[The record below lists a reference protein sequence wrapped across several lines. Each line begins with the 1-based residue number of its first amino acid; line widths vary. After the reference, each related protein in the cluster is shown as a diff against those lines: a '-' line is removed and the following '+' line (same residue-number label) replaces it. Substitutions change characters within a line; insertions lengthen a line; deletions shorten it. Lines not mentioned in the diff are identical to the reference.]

1 MANLGYVQVTRSC
14 NQQCRICSNPLN
26 DAVLTLAEG
35 QRQVDQLAADGYTGV
50 LFTGGEPTLYE
61 ELAPLIAHA
70 TAAGLPPRI
79 ITNGQR
85 LGTEPAL
92 LDELLAAG
100 IQHVHLSLYSH
111 RPQVVADLTG
121 VPDSLA
127 KAQAALERLGALDG
141 AVTVDVNTVIN
152 RLNADHLDHHV
163 ADVVARFP
171 FVRHFVFNGLDTV
184 MNRVAENPDTIP
196 ALWQFELSLH
206 RALAWIQRHGRTFR
220 VERVP
225 LCYMTAFAHASTETR
240 KIVKD
245 EERSIHF
252 LDDKGLVRQTGFQ
265 HHKADACQVCL
276 LDPVCAGL
284 DGVAHGMDPAELTPV
299 FVPAATVVA
308 RVLGCRP
315 SQVSEELLAAIV
327 RRQQEAPRPEGR

>member
-14 NQQCRICSNPLN
+14 NQRCRICSNPTN
-26 DAVLTLAEG
+26 DAVLSLAEG
-35 QRQVDQLAADGYTGV
+35 RRQVDQLAAEGYAGV

-61 ELAPLIAHA
+61 HLATLVAHA

-92 LDELLAAG
+92 LGELLDAG
-100 IQHVHLSLYSH
+100 LQHVHLSLYSH
-111 RPQVVADLTG
+111 RPEVVADLTG

-127 KAQAALERLGALDG
+127 NAHAALERLGARG
-141 AVTVDVNTVIN
+141 VTADVNTVIN
-152 RLNADHLDHHV
+152 RLNADHLDAHV
-163 ADVVARFP
+163 ADVVQRFP
-171 FVRHFVFNGLDTV
+171 FVKHFVFNGLDTV
-184 MNRVAENPDTIP
+184 MNRVADNPGTVP

-206 RALAWIQRHGRTFR
+206 WALAQLQHTGRTFR

-225 LCYMTAFAHASTETR
+225 LCYMAAFAHASTETR
-240 KIVKD
+240 KIIKD

-252 LDDKGLVRQTGFQ
+252 LDDKGLVRQTGFL
-265 HHKADACQVCL
+265 HHKAEACQVCP

-284 DGVAHGMDPAELTPV
+284 DGASHGMDPSELTPV

-315 SQVSEELLAAIV
+315 SQVPDELLAAIT
-327 RRQQEAPRPEGR
+327 RRQREVPLPEGR